1 MRRIRLLKAP
11 ISSSAARR
19 RPLGTLRFR
28 AASAAGLL
36 LLASFA
42 VLCLPF
48 LASCGSGPSA
58 AKSAV
63 HGRWVSL
70 SPSMTEILFAVGA
83 GRQVAGVCA
92 PASYP
97 PEARALPAVASWD
110 RVDVEAILALHP
122 RACFTVE
129 GMQSPEVLATVRR
142 LGVPVLVYPMR
153 NLNDLWRCMMDVGTR
168 TGHGREAG
176 ELVHAL
182 RSRIRAASPAAGE
195 PRLSAVVIV
204 GLDPLVAAG
213 RGSFLD
219 GVLQAAGYENALGA
233 VAESYPALSVERVAE
248 AEPQVLVMPQG
259 EIPTDLGNA
268 FAARLRKLEGKPVR
282 EVWVPADLLVR
293 PGPRTV
299 EAVEALAAARRGVAP

>member
-1 MRRIRLLKAP
+1 MRRIWLLRAR
-11 ISSSAARR
+11 ISSSAAGRR
-19 RPLGTLRFR
+19 SVPPARFR
-28 AASAAGLL
+28 ATSPAGLL
-36 LLASFA
+36 LLAFFA
-42 VLCLPF
+42 VLSFPF
-48 LASCGSGPSA
+48 LASCGGGPSA

-63 HGRWVSL
+63 RGRWVSL

-83 GRQVAGVCA
+83 GREVAGVCA

-110 RVDVEAILALHP
+110 RVDVEAILSLHP
-122 RACFTVE
+122 KACFTVE
-129 GMQSPEVLATVRR
+129 GMQSPEVLATLRR

-153 NLNDLWRCMMDVGTR
+153 NLEDLWQCMTDVGRR
-168 TGHGREAG
+168 TGHGRQARD
-176 ELVHAL
+176 LVHL
-182 RSRIRAASPAAGE
+182 LQSRVRAASPAGGE
-195 PRLSAVVIV
+195 PRLSAVVVV

-219 GVLQAAGYENALGA
+219 GVLQAAGYANALGG

-248 AEPQVLVMPQG
+248 AEPEVLIMPQG
-259 EIPTDLGNA
+259 EIPAGLGNA

-299 EAVEALAAARRGVAP
+299 EAIEALAAARRGAAP

>member
-1 MRRIRLLKAP
+1 MRRIRFLKAP

-19 RPLGTLRFR
+19 GPIGLALFR
-28 AASAAGLL
+28 AASPAGTL
-36 LLASFA
+36 LLAFFA
-42 VLCLPF
+42 LLSLPF
-48 LASCGSGPSA
+48 LASCGGGPSA
-58 AKSAV
+58 ARSAAQ
-63 HGRWVSL
+63 GRWVSL
-70 SPSMTEILFAVGA
+70 SPSITEVLFAVGA
-83 GRQVAGVCA
+83 GPEVAGVCA

-129 GMQSPEVLATVRR
+129 GMQSPEVLATLRR
-142 LGVPVLVYPMR
+142 LGVPVFVYPMR
-153 NLNDLWRCMMDVGTR
+153 NLEDLWRCMADVGER
-168 TGHGREAG
+168 TSHGREAG
-176 ELVHAL
+176 DLVRAL
-182 RSRIRAASPAAGE
+182 QSRVRAASPAGGE
-195 PRLSAVVIV
+195 ARLSAVVVV

-219 GVLQAAGYENALGA
+219 GVLRAAGYANALGA

-259 EIPTDLGNA
+259 EIPTDLGSA
-268 FAARLRKLEGKPVR
+268 FAARLRKLEDKPVR

-299 EAVEALAAARRGVAP
+299 EAIEALAAARRGVAP

>member
-1 MRRIRLLKAP
+1 MRRIRLSKAST
-11 ISSSAARR
+11 SSSAAVRR
-19 RPLGTLRFR
+19 ALAPVWFQ
-28 AASAAGLL
+28 AALPAGHLL
-36 LLASFA
+36 LVSFI
-42 VLCLPF
+42 VLSLPF
-48 LASCGSGPSA
+48 LASCGGGPVA
-58 AKSAV
+58 ARPAA

-70 SPSMTEILFAVGA
+70 SPSMTEVLFAVGA
-83 GRQVAGVCA
+83 GPEVAGVCA

-97 PEARALPAVASWD
+97 PEARVLPTVASWD

-129 GMQSPEVLATVRR
+129 GMQSPEVLATLRR
-142 LGVPVLVYPMR
+142 LGVPVFVYPMR
-153 NLNDLWRCMMDVGTR
+153 NLEDLWRCMTDVGER

-176 ELVHAL
+176 DLVSAL
-182 RSRIRAASPAAGE
+182 QARVRAASPAGGE
-195 PRLSAVVIV
+195 ARLSAVVVV

-213 RGSFLD
+213 HGSFLD
-219 GVLQAAGYENALGA
+219 GVLRAAGYANALGA

-248 AEPQVLVMPQG
+248 AEPEVLIMPQG
-259 EIPTDLGNA
+259 EIPAGLGKA

-299 EAVEALAAARRGVAP
+299 EAIEALAAARRGVAP